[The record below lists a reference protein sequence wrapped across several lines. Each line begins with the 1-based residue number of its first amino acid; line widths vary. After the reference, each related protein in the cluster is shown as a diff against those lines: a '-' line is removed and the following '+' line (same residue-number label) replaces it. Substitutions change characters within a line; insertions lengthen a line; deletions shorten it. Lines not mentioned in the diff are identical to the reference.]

1 MPVNWHPVQMNTN
14 AKCYTA
20 PPTAP
25 RCTSV
30 HQKSGDESDD
40 EDLPG
45 LDVGGARGAVY
56 EVVAASDHKAKNKNT
71 GQEYGQYG
79 LAACRF

>member
-1 MPVNWHPVQMNTN
+1 MH
-14 AKCYTA
+14 K
-20 PPTAP
+20 
-25 RCTSV
+25 
-30 HQKSGDESDD
+30 KSGVKSDD

-56 EVVAASDHKAKNKNT
+56 EVVEASDYEAENKNT